1 MFIII
6 PERKCKLL
14 EFPQNVISK
23 EITSSK
29 VPICPIFEKNEKT
42 VL

>member
-1 MFIII
+1 VDKRTETQEVI
-6 PERKCKLL
+6 LL